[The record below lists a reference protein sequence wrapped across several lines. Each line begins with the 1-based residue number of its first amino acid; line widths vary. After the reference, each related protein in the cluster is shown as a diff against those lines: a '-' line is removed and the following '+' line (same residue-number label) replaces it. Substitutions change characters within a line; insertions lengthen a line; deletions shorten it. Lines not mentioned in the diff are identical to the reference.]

1 MQALTR
7 RNEASTEEIEVA
19 AAIHL
24 PPHEF
29 ELGDLALR
37 LAVRPGL
44 CQGCGD
50 RGLIGSDALIPC

>member
-1 MQALTR
+1 VQALTR
-7 RNEASTEEIEVA
+7 RNEAGTEEIEVA

-37 LAVRPGL
+37 LAFD
-44 CQGCGD
+44 QGCV
-50 RGLIGSDALIPC
+50 RAAATAA